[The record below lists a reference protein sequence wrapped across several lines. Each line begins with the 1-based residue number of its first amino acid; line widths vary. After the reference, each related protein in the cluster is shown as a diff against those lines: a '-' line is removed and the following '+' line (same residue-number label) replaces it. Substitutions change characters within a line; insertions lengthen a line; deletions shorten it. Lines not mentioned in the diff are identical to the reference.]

1 MMIRQRYYGL
11 MIDGPKVGQVLESG
25 YDAHRMIEG
34 NLTAEFVTDD
44 ADFTTDT
51 LNVVTLYHHIIHIGP
66 RRYGIWTYSQRYLP
80 EDGIRAILV
89 LIDSSSAQARLCLVP

>member
-1 MMIRQRYYGL
+1 
-11 MIDGPKVGQVLESG
+11 
-25 YDAHRMIEG
+25 
-34 NLTAEFVTDD
+34 
-44 ADFTTDT
+44 